1 MASDDRADCRWNAR
15 VIMYHADLEPM
26 FSEFITAHPRC
37 PKDPDLPA
45 VRYAIKEFMEE
56 QAPSIF
62 FKERWAASYNPAR
75 KVTYVSWFLDTI
87 AYFLDKLDF
96 TTLASPPVET
106 KFPVFIAEPPSAP
119 LDPAPPQCSQA
130 PAASSPSVA
139 SRPIAA
145 GPPSRPASPGSGMPA
160 GLQAWRHWRRG
171 SDNHLRPP
179 TKSAR

>member
-1 MASDDRADCRWNAR
+1 
-15 VIMYHADLEPM
+15 MYHADLEPM

>member
-96 TTLASPPVET
+96 TIPSLWDGKRRTRCAIFTSSRSKDGLSRAHHWASPNGGE
-106 KFPVFIAEPPSAP
+106 IRSA
-119 LDPAPPQCSQA
+119 L
-130 PAASSPSVA
+130 
-139 SRPIAA
+139 
-145 GPPSRPASPGSGMPA
+145 
-160 GLQAWRHWRRG
+160 
-171 SDNHLRPP
+171 
-179 TKSAR
+179 